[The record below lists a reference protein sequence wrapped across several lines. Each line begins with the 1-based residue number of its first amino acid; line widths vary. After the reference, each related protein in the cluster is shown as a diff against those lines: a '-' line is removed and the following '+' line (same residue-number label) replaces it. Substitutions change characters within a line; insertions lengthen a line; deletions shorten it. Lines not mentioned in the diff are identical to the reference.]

1 MPTVT
6 QMKEAEEDGR
16 FHILDSILQIMLGYV
31 KFGEIKYGDESLSDE
46 RIQTTFNLINEL
58 DKAVTDHSIKA
69 RLNVCSMIP
78 LHPRSVSS

>member
-16 FHILDSILQIMLGYV
+16 CHILDSILQIMLGYV
-31 KFGEIKYGDESLSDE
+31 KFGEIKYGDEPLSDE
-46 RIQTTFNLINEL
+46 RIQTTFGLINEL
-58 DKAVTDHSIKA
+58 DQAVTDHSIKA